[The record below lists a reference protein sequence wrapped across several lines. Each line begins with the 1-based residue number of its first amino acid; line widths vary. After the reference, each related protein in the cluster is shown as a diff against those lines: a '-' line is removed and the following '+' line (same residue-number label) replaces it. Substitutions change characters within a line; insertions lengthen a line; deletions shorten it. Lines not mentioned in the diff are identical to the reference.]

1 LEDNNQRTTQELEN
15 RIYELTNE
23 LTQYQSRNSD
33 LEEENNRVKYQLEE
47 TQRAVTFN
55 PSQQSN
61 DMMTTVRGISE
72 RVKLILYNIEFR
84 NKFKI

>member
-1 LEDNNQRTTQELEN
+1 MEDNNQRTTQELEN

>member
-61 DMMTTVRGISE
+61 DMMTTVRISL
-72 RVKLILYNIEFR
+72 KCNIL
-84 NKFKI
+84 KSS